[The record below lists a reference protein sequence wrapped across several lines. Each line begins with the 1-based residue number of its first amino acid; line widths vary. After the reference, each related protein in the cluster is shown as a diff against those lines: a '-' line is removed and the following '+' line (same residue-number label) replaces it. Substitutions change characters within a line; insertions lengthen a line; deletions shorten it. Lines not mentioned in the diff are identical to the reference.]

1 MTVRRFQQVAGT
13 AVGVAALGLG
23 VTPPAHAA
31 GVRVVLP
38 GESIQ
43 RAVDAAAPGD
53 TVLVLPGTYRE
64 SVRITVPGLTLRGTG
79 ALTVITPATPPPAAT
94 TPTTAPPTTAPPTTT
109 SPDTTAPAAT
119 TPAADTP
126 TAAATP
132 TDAASDA
139 CAQAGNGICVTG
151 TPDHRLTGVTVES
164 LTVTGFAKYG
174 VSGTETDGLTVRDVR
189 ADANGLY
196 GIGAEKSVR
205 TGFTGNRADR
215 NGEAG
220 IFLANTTEGEAGAI
234 DTEGALISHNAVSGN
249 QIGVVVRRARNLTV
263 ADNTMSGNCGGLFL
277 VGDENVPRA
286 GAMTV
291 SGNTVTGNNAY
302 CAATSRLP
310 YVQGSGIVLTGV
322 EDTVVTGN
330 IVTDNV
336 GASPLSGGVVFFPSF
351 VGSPS
356 SGNSV
361 ENNTV
366 LRNGPADLADHD
378 TGSGNTFTGNDCA
391 VSLPAGRC

>member
-1 MTVRRFQQVAGT
+1 M
-13 AVGVAALGLG
+13 
-23 VTPPAHAA
+23 
-31 GVRVVLP
+31 VLP

-94 TPTTAPPTTAPPTTT
+94 TPTTTPPTSTAPDTTT
-109 SPDTTAPAAT
+109 SATTTSATT
-119 TPAADTP
+119 TPAADTPTTAP

-139 CAQAGNGICVTG
+139 CALAGNGICVTG
-151 TPDHRLTGVTVES
+151 TPGHRLTGVTVES

-220 IFLANTTEGEAGAI
+220 IFLANTTEGEAGRHRHRGRP
-234 DTEGALISHNAVSGN
+234 DQPQRGLRQPDRG
-249 QIGVVVRRARNLTV
+249 RRTAGPESDR
-263 ADNTMSGNCGGLFL
+263 GGQHD
-277 VGDENVPRA
+277 VGQLRRPLPR
-286 GAMTV
+286 
-291 SGNTVTGNNAY
+291 
-302 CAATSRLP
+302 RRRERP
-310 YVQGSGIVLTGV
+310 QGRR
-322 EDTVVTGN
+322 
-330 IVTDNV
+330 
-336 GASPLSGGVVFFPSF
+336 P
-351 VGSPS
+351 
-356 SGNSV
+356 
-361 ENNTV
+361 
-366 LRNGPADLADHD
+366 
-378 TGSGNTFTGNDCA
+378 
-391 VSLPAGRC
+391 